1 MKISILIRW
10 CIFYQRTTSASKYKH
25 SFEGENIQTQYSKLG
40 YRINL
45 PFHDYKLATET
56 VKNGYSVRNI
66 DFEIKRPKTIEQ
78 QFGCLF
84 IRIDSDKENVDI
96 FKAINKIL
104 K

>member
-1 MKISILIRW
+1 M
-10 CIFYQRTTSASKYKH
+10 
-25 SFEGENIQTQYSKLG
+25 QTQYSKLG

-84 IRIDSDKENVDI
+84 IRIDSDKENVVI